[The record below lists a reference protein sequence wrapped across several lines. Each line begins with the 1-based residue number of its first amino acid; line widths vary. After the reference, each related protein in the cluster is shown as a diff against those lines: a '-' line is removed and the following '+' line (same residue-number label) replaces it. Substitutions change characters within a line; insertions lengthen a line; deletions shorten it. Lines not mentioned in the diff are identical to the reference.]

1 MDHFWFQQDG
11 ASPHTS
17 HMSRNWLKEHFG
29 KRVISCYAEFE
40 WASHSPD
47 LSPPDF
53 YLWGYLKSKVYAN
66 KPRTISELKVAIR
79 DEIRAIPRS
88 VCKDVMK
95 NFVKRLEKCLELNSG
110 HLEHVM

>member
-1 MDHFWFQQDG
+1 
-11 ASPHTS
+11 
-17 HMSRNWLKEHFG
+17 MSRNWLKEHFG
-29 KRVISCYAEFE
+29 KRVISRYAEFE

-95 NFVKRLEKCLELNSG
+95 NFVKRLEKCLELNGG
-110 HLEHVM
+110 HLEHVL

>member
-1 MDHFWFQQDG
+1 M
-11 ASPHTS
+11 AAKLLEKMEESPSFLNLLWTS
-17 HMSRNWLKEHFG
+17 
-29 KRVISCYAEFE
+29 
-40 WASHSPD
+40 D

-53 YLWGYLKSKVYAN
+53 YLWGYLRSKVYAN
-66 KPRTISELKVAIR
+66 KPTTISELKVATR